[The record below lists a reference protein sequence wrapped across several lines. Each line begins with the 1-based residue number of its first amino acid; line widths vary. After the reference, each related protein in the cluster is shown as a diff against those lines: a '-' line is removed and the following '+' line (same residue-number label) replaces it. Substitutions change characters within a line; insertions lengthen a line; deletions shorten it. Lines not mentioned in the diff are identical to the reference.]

1 MTMRAISPTAPLPLL
16 PRDADALTRIGR
28 FRMLTRSQLHRW
40 HFPTVSDTV
49 VRRFV
54 NRMTARGYL
63 GTERLNGNGRQVLW
77 LTPKGADVLVDE
89 TRVDR
94 ADLFPARGPV
104 PPKDFA
110 HTTAIIDAA
119 IAVEQRGLA
128 SDMLL
133 PAWAL
138 QRAFAGRINSVPD
151 LLCLT
156 RSSGTQAG
164 VVLAVEVDL
173 GNEPIRSMI
182 VPKARRV
189 VLDVLAPYRRST
201 VALLLLTRGRRRREA
216 IAAAVA
222 SIALSV
228 PIVTELHEHFCAV
241 PSSTTNVRSGCW
253 VDRTSEGVEVVD
265 GTAALPR
272 AEGAD

>member
-1 MTMRAISPTAPLPLL
+1 MTKRAISPTALL

-54 NRMTARGYL
+54 DRMTERGYL
-63 GTERLNGNGRQVLW
+63 GAERLNGNGMQVLW
-77 LTPKGADVLVDE
+77 LTSKGADFLPDK
-89 TRVDR
+89 TGIDR
-94 ADLFPARGPV
+94 DDLFPARGPV

-110 HTTAIIDAA
+110 HTAAIIDAA
-119 IAVEQRGLA
+119 IAVKQRGLA
-128 SDMLL
+128 PDVLL

-138 QRAFAGRINSVPD
+138 QRVFAGRIDSVPD

-156 RSSGTQAG
+156 LSSATRAG

-189 VLDVLAPYRRST
+189 VLDVLAPYRGST
-201 VALLLLTRGRRRREA
+201 VALLLLTRGKRRRDA
-216 IAAAVA
+216 ITAAVA
-222 SIALSV
+222 GISTSV

-241 PSSTTNVRSGCW
+241 PSGTTNVWSRCS

-265 GTAALPR
+265 GTAVLPR
-272 AEGAD
+272 IEGAD